1 MKENNVIMLEVCPR
15 CGKAYTEHPALS
27 RVDNETLICP
37 DCGIREALESLG
49 VGVEEQDSIIEAIHR
64 CGRHY

>member
-27 RVDNETLICP
+27 KVDNETLICP
-37 DCGIREALESLG
+37 DCGVREALESLG
-49 VGVEEQDSIIEAIHR
+49 AGVEEQEFIIEAIHR
-64 CGRHY
+64 CDRH